1 MVLYAICLVAAG
13 TLLGTF
19 ARLPVLLAVL
29 SAVIV
34 ALVIGSGLSL
44 VGLANPSSTAA
55 NVVVAIVAVQV
66 GYGVGVI
73 LRAIRERFPIPRSR
87 RRPIGPC
94 RIRRSQPAAPNIPA
108 PDIACDR
115 SAGPARPPTERCGT
129 ILVGWHI
136 ARSWTSNEGQA
147 FH

>member
-73 LRAIRERFPIPRSR
+73 LRAIRERFR
-87 RRPIGPC
+87 
-94 RIRRSQPAAPNIPA
+94 APNPDPA
-108 PDIACDR
+108 VQTSTDRPLPDPQIAAR
-115 SAGPARPPTERCGT
+115 RTKHPGP
-129 ILVGWHI
+129 
-136 ARSWTSNEGQA
+136 
-147 FH
+147 